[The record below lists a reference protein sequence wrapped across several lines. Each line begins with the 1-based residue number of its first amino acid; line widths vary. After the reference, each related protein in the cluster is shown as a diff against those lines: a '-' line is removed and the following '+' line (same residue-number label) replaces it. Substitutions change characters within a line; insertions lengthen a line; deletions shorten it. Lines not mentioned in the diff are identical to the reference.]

1 MGQGEREGRRPPGT
15 GGGSKRGSPPHPL
28 VTRLPPAGAGP
39 GEVEV
44 FITDPSGRRGTV
56 EPTLEARG
64 DGTYRCT
71 YRPTAEGPHAVHV
84 AFGGAPI
91 PKSPFNV
98 TVGQGEPRGAPLSP
112 PPPRGVS
119 GPPTPQAGGLSPS
132 LAWGSLSSCP
142 PSTWGSLSFPAW
154 GPLSLQLGGLCL
166 PLNSGSL
173 PPPPHPQLGGLCP
186 LWTWGG
192 SLSCPHARG
201 SALSSPPS
209 CEGGGGLCPSQL
221 GGGGL
226 CAFCP
231 PTQGGCLCA
240 SAPPRALVG
249 GSLPPTWGARG
260 CRCRGVLAPRDSAL
274 SLSTCPAPSARLSGK
289 RRPGSSRV
297 TH

>member
-1 MGQGEREGRRPPGT
+1 MTVLFAGQHIAKSPFEVQVGRAAGDAGRVSAQGPGIEPLGNVANKSTYFEIFTAGAPRGGVGGLWGGRGEAGGNCTPGGLGDRVGQGEREGRRPPGT

-173 PPPPHPQLGGLCP
+173 PPPPPP
-186 LWTWGG
+186 AWG
-192 SLSCPHARG
+192 SLS
-201 SALSSPPS
+201 PPD
-209 CEGGGGLCPSQL
+209 L
-221 GGGGL
+221 GGV
-226 CAFCP
+226 
-231 PTQGGCLCA
+231 
-240 SAPPRALVG
+240 SV
-249 GSLPPTWGARG
+249 LPP
-260 CRCRGVLAPRDSAL
+260 C
-274 SLSTCPAPSARLSGK
+274 
-289 RRPGSSRV
+289 
-297 TH
+297 

>member
-1 MGQGEREGRRPPGT
+1 M
-15 GGGSKRGSPPHPL
+15 
-28 VTRLPPAGAGP
+28 
-39 GEVEV
+39 EV

-112 PPPRGVS
+112 PPS
-119 GPPTPQAGGLSPS
+119 TGGLWPS
-132 LAWGSLSSCP
+132 YP
-142 PSTWGSLSFPAW
+142 PGWGSLSFP
-154 GPLSLQLGGLCL
+154 GLGVSVLLS
-166 PLNSGSL
+166 PLNLGVSVLPSLGTSVPPTWGSL
-173 PPPPHPQLGGLCP
+173 SPLKLGVFAPPPPTPSLGVSVPSGLGGGLCP
-186 LWTWGG
+186 APMLG
-192 SLSCPHARG
+192 
-201 SALSSPPS
+201 ALRSPPLRAAR
-209 CEGGGGLCPSQL
+209 GGGGLCPSQL